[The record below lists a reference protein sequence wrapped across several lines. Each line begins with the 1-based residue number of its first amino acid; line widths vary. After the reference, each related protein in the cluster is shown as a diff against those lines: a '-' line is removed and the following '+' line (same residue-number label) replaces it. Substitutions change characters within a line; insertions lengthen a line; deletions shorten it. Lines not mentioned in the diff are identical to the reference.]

1 MGSVGT
7 IEERAQRGDV
17 HQQGLCAEWVG
28 TQAAVFAV
36 QAGLLGIDEGV
47 LPRGAATGRE
57 KSATAGV
64 IGCGIEREGIF
75 ISFVVVTRIDKGV
88 GLEITVDAVGRGRH
102 GGCVGDVGQ
111 GIGIAGVVRAREVCC
126 LCAMAGSGLVF
137 CASREKQWGG
147 EQCEEEGGEE
157 FSHMGWEL
165 KRWSVMRQ
173 N

>member
-7 IEERAQRGDV
+7 VEEHAQRGEV

-64 IGCGIEREGIF
+64 IGGGIEREGIF
-75 ISFVVVTRIDKGV
+75 ISFAVVTRIDQGV
-88 GLEITVDAVGRGRH
+88 GFEITVDAVGRGRH

-126 LCAMAGSGLVF
+126 LRAMAGSGLVF
-137 CASREKQWGG
+137 LAGGRQEGG

-157 FSHMGWEL
+157 FSHAGWEL
-165 KRWSVMRQ
+165 KRWRVMRQ

>member
-7 IEERAQRGDV
+7 IEEHAQRGEV

-64 IGCGIEREGIF
+64 IGGGIEREGIF
-75 ISFVVVTRIDKGV
+75 ISFAVVTRIDQGV
-88 GLEITVDAVGRGRH
+88 GFEITVDAVGRGRH

-126 LCAMAGSGLVF
+126 LCAMAGSGIVF
-137 CASREKQWGG
+137 CASREKQ
-147 EQCEEEGGEE
+147 GGEE
-157 FSHMGWEL
+157 RDEKEKKAHIRGGG
-165 KRWSVMRQ
+165 
-173 N
+173 